1 MITVSIGGKE
11 IVVKPKK
18 LLDYVEKLDF
28 IKSRRTRPW
37 DLISG
42 FPKEMTEEN
51 YKILV
56 ATAMRV
62 VYTNSSSVTPE
73 EELLFD
79 KSTEGFYYEMW
90 RQIGKGMRKVGT
102 KQEMRPETPL
112 EGITRAQVLW
122 DSATVEEKNN
132 LKIALFATDEAN
144 NLGNS
149 AGPSDQSPTPGRT
162 KPSRSGSKT
171 KLP

>member
-42 FPKEMTEEN
+42 FPKELTEEN

-62 VYTNSSSVTPE
+62 VYMNSSSVTPE
-73 EELLFD
+73 EEILFD
-79 KSTEGFYYEMW
+79 KSTEGFFYDMW
-90 RQIGKGMRKVGT
+90 RQMGKGMRKSGT
-102 KQEMRPETPL
+102 KEMRAETWQ
-112 EGITRAQVLW
+112 EGIQRAQQTW
-122 DSATVEEKNN
+122 DSATVEEKNQ
-132 LKIALFATDEAN
+132 LKIALFATDEGN

-149 AGPSDQSPTPGRT
+149 DGPSDPSPTPGPT
-162 KPSRSGSKT
+162 KPSRSRSKT

>member
-1 MITVSIGGKE
+1 LITVSIGGKE

-42 FPKEMTEEN
+42 FPKEITEEN

-62 VYTNSSSVTPE
+62 VYMNSSSVTPE
-73 EELLFD
+73 EEILFD
-79 KSTEGFYYEMW
+79 KSTEGFFYDLW
-90 RQIGKGMRKVGT
+90 RQIGKGMRKAGT
-102 KQEMRPETPL
+102 KQETRAETWQ
-112 EGITRAQVLW
+112 EGIQRAQQLW
-122 DSATVEEKNN
+122 DSATVEEKNQ
-132 LKIALFATDEAN
+132 LKIALFATDEGN

-149 AGPSDQSPTPGRT
+149 DGPSDQSPTPGPT

-171 KLP
+171 KVP